1 MKLPKAPIAIIGG
14 GLAGSEAAYQLA
26 RRGIPVRLYEMRPNR
41 LTPAHK
47 TGHLAEL
54 VCSNSLGA
62 DLLTSPAG
70 ILKAELRRMGSLIMR
85 CADDSRVPAGKALA
99 VDRNRFAISVS
110 EALASCPLVEV
121 VREEVKDIPEGLAI
135 IATGPLTSD
144 SMSEA
149 LRRLVGRDF
158 LYFFDAVSPIVT
170 AESVDFAVVFKG
182 NRYGEGEDYL
192 NCPMDEAEYQRFW
205 EALSSAERAPLHSF
219 ERDERYFEGCLPI
232 EVMAERG
239 RDVLRYGPM
248 RPVGL
253 VDPKSGRMPYAVV
266 QLRREDAEGTLY
278 SLVGFQTNLKWSEQ
292 ERVFR

>member
-1 MKLPKAPIAIIGG
+1 MKSPKAPVAIVGG

-85 CADDSRVPAGKALA
+85 CADENRVPAGKALA
-99 VDRNRFAISVS
+99 VDRERFAISVS
-110 EALASCPLVEV
+110 EALASCPLVEI
-121 VREEVKDIPEGLAI
+121 VREEVEEIPEGLAI
-135 IATGPLTSD
+135 IATGPLTSG

-149 LRRLVGRDF
+149 LRRLIGREF

-170 AESVDFAVVFKG
+170 AESIDFDVVFKAS
-182 NRYGEGEDYL
+182 RYGEGEDYL
-192 NCPMDEAEYQRFW
+192 NCPMDEVEYQRFW
-205 EALSSAERAPLHSF
+205 EALSSAERPPFTLRAGRTLFRGVSSDSDGKKEGATSCAMGLCAQSGSSTPRAGRRHMPSF
-219 ERDERYFEGCLPI
+219 
-232 EVMAERG
+232 
-239 RDVLRYGPM
+239 
-248 RPVGL
+248 
-253 VDPKSGRMPYAVV
+253 
-266 QLRREDAEGTLY
+266 
-278 SLVGFQTNLKWSEQ
+278 N
-292 ERVFR
+292 